1 MRTQWCLPTS
11 CLPCFSHSVN
21 PVPPPGISTV
31 STAFFSLN
39 FLSLRDQPWLAFLH
53 PSSKF
58 WRMGNQLAHFGSS
71 NFPSP
76 VVYGKEQSL
85 AEPTWVQKHHPSV
98 CFWIVRRNIPEK
110 ANHKKS
116 YKGSS
121 GIFSPVIL
129 QTEESFIPTTSSQQ
143 NLTDKITD

>member
-1 MRTQWCLPTS
+1 
-11 CLPCFSHSVN
+11 
-21 PVPPPGISTV
+21 
-31 STAFFSLN
+31 
-39 FLSLRDQPWLAFLH
+39 
-53 PSSKF
+53 
-58 WRMGNQLAHFGSS
+58 MGNQLAHFGSS

-85 AEPTWVQKHHPSV
+85 AEPTWVQKRQPSV

-110 ANHKKS
+110 ANHKNS